1 MSRKYWQSTRCSFPS
16 SSSPGDL
23 VEEFLQQLTNGLA
36 VGGIYA
42 LIALGYTM
50 VYGVLKLI
58 NFAHGDLFTYG
69 AYLGLTLLTSLALT
83 DRLGFALG
91 VLVLVLMVMGLV
103 AVLGAILERA
113 AYRPLRESPRL
124 SAVVSALGASIFL
137 QNALMLLY
145 GARFQVYPNILP
157 TTTLNVFGLYL
168 PLMRVLI
175 VLASVL
181 MMAMLYLFIQKT
193 LIGAAIRAAAIDQG
207 AARLMGIDVN
217 RVILLVFLMGPA
229 LGGTA
234 GLMVG
239 LYYGQINFTMGW
251 VYGMKAFTAA
261 ILGGI
266 GNIPGAMVGGLLL
279 GVIEALGAA
288 YISIAWKD
296 AIAFLV
302 LILILIVRPTGLLG
316 ERVADK
322 V

>member
-1 MSRKYWQSTRCSFPS
+1 M
-16 SSSPGDL
+16 
-23 VEEFLQQLTNGLA
+23 
-36 VGGIYA
+36 
-42 LIALGYTM
+42 
-50 VYGVLKLI
+50 LKLI

-157 TTTLNVFGLYL
+157 ATTLNVFGLYL

-181 MMAMLYLFIQKT
+181 MMAVLYLFIQKT
-193 LIGAAIRAAAIDQG
+193 RIGAAIRAAAIDQG

>member
-1 MSRKYWQSTRCSFPS
+1 MEQ
-16 SSSPGDL
+16 
-23 VEEFLQQLTNGLA
+23 FLQQLTNGLA

-69 AYLGLTLLTSLALT
+69 GYLGLTLLTSLLLQG
-83 DRLGFALG
+83 RLGAVAGILLLA
-91 VLVLVLMVMGLV
+91 VMVMGLV
-103 AVLGAILERA
+103 GLMGVILERA

-137 QNALMLLY
+137 QNALMLIY
-145 GARFQVYPNILP
+145 GARVRVYPE
-157 TTTLNVFGLYL
+157 NVL
-168 PLMRVLI
+168 PLTSVNVLGLEVPLLRII
-175 VLASVL
+175 VVVTSIV
-181 MMAMLYLFIQKT
+181 MMAALYLFVQKT
-193 LIGAAIRAAAIDQG
+193 KVGTAVRAAAIDQG

-217 RVILLVFLMGPA
+217 RVIRLVFFIGPA
-229 LGGTA
+229 LGGAA
-234 GLMVG
+234 GLLVG
-239 LYYGQINFTMGW
+239 LYYGQVNFTMGW
-251 VYGMKAFTAA
+251 IYGMKAFTAA

-288 YISIAWKD
+288 YLSMAWKD
-296 AIAFLV
+296 AIAFCV

-316 ERVADK
+316 ERVAEK

>member
-1 MSRKYWQSTRCSFPS
+1 VFSARSAFLSIPS
-16 SSSPGDL
+16 PAPL

-83 DRLGFALG
+83 DRVGFALG

-103 AVLGAILERA
+103 AVLGAVLERA

-137 QNALMLLY
+137 QNTLMLIY
-145 GARFQVYPNILP
+145 GARFQVYPDGILP
-157 TTTLNVFGLYL
+157 SATLDLFGLYL

-181 MMAMLYLFIQKT
+181 MMVALYLFIQKT
-193 LIGAAIRAAAIDQG
+193 KIGAAIRAAAIDQD

-217 RVILLVFLMGPA
+217 RVILLVFLLGPA
-229 LGGTA
+229 LGGAA

-239 LYYGQINFTMGW
+239 LYYGQINFAMGW

-266 GNIPGAMVGGLLL
+266 GNIPGAMAGGLLL

-296 AIAFLV
+296 AIAFCV

-322 V
+322 I